1 MMRNAAAKLPQGSD
15 RVKNLCLM
23 ALLLATAAPASALA
37 QPAAVPEG
45 ARAASDANEEIIVTA
60 RRSGAP
66 MWTIPT
72 SAGVVIL
79 VGEIAA
85 VPKATPWRPER
96 LEGAT
101 DRAQR
106 VILGTKAKVSP
117 GDILR
122 VVFAGGGLTKLPKG
136 RVAADY
142 LDAGQMKRLQALEE
156 RFGQNYARQNFL
168 MTAFDLLSKRLS
180 FNKDTS
186 DDASDV
192 VRKAARQSNIPA
204 QPVGEVRGEDMLDN
218 LFAAAPET
226 HIPCLEAAMS
236 AIEAGGDVVTD
247 RGRAWTEFDVPSVM
261 ANPLEEALGRC
272 WPWTNDGFGPVLRQT
287 WVGAIRDAT
296 AQPGVTLAVVPLR
309 ILAEKDGVLDQLKAQ
324 GLAISG
330 PAW

>member
-1 MMRNAAAKLPQGSD
+1 MMRGLL
-15 RVKNLCLM
+15 V
-23 ALLLATAAPASALA
+23 LLLAAATAASSAVGATEA
-37 QPAAVPEG
+37 QSTAETNDDIV
-45 ARAASDANEEIIVTA
+45 VTA

-66 MWTIPT
+66 MWTIQTP
-72 SAGVVIL
+72 AGVVIL
-79 VGEIAA
+79 VGEIAD

-122 VVFAGGGLTKLPKG
+122 LIFKGGGLTKLPKG

-142 LDAGQMKRLQALEE
+142 LDTRQMTRLHALET
-156 RFGQNYARQNFL
+156 RFDQDYARANFL

-180 FNKDTS
+180 FNKDS
-186 DDASDV
+186 ADDASDV
-192 VRKAARQSNIPA
+192 VRKAARQSKIPT

-226 HIPCLEAAMS
+226 HISCLDAAM
-236 AIEAGGDVVTD
+236 AATEAGGDVVTD
-247 RGRAWTEFDVPSVM
+247 RGRAWTEFDVPAVM

-272 WPWTNDGFGPVLRQT
+272 WPWTNDSFGPELRQT

-296 AQPGVTLAVVPLR
+296 TQPGVTLAVVPLR
-309 ILAEKDGVLDQLKAQ
+309 ILAEKDGVLDRLKSQ
-324 GLAISG
+324 GLPITG

>member
-1 MMRNAAAKLPQGSD
+1 MRGLMAILLAAATVTS
-15 RVKNLCLM
+15 
-23 ALLLATAAPASALA
+23 
-37 QPAAVPEG
+37 PAA
-45 ARAASDANEEIIVTA
+45 RASEPPATDQANDDIVVTA

-66 MWTIPT
+66 MWTIQT
-72 SAGVVIL
+72 HAGVVIL
-79 VGEIAA
+79 VGEIAD

-122 VVFAGGGLTKLPKG
+122 LIFKGGGLTKLPKG

-142 LDAGQMKRLQALEE
+142 LDARQMKRLQALET
-156 RFGQNYARQNFL
+156 RFDQDYARGNFL

-180 FNKDTS
+180 FNKDTA

-192 VRKAARQSNIPA
+192 VRKAARQSKIPT
-204 QPVGEVRGEDMLDN
+204 QPVGEVRGEDVLDN

-226 HIPCLEAAMS
+226 HIPCLEAAMG
-236 AIEAGGDVVTD
+236 ATEAGGDIVTE
-247 RGRAWTEFDVPSVM
+247 RGRAWTEFDVPAVM

-272 WPWTNDGFGPVLRQT
+272 WPWTNDGFGPALRQT
-287 WVGAIRDAT
+287 WVDAIRDAT
-296 AQPGVTLAVVPLR
+296 TQPGVTLAVVPLR
-309 ILAEKDGVLDQLKAQ
+309 ILAEKDGVLDRLKSQ
-324 GLAISG
+324 GLPITG

>member
-1 MMRNAAAKLPQGSD
+1 MRCAMAILLAAAT
-15 RVKNLCLM
+15 V
-23 ALLLATAAPASALA
+23 AS
-37 QPAAVPEG
+37 PAA
-45 ARAASDANEEIIVTA
+45 RATEPAAADQTNDEIVVTA

-66 MWTIPT
+66 MWTIRT
-72 SAGVVIL
+72 RTGVVIL

-122 VVFAGGGLTKLPKG
+122 LIFKGGGLTKLPKG
-136 RVAADY
+136 RVAGDY
-142 LDAGQMKRLQALEE
+142 LDARQMQRLQALET
-156 RFGQNYARQNFL
+156 RFDQDYARANFL
-168 MTAFDLLSKRLS
+168 MTAFDLLSKRLA
-180 FNKDTS
+180 FNKDS
-186 DDASDV
+186 ADDASDV
-192 VRKAARQSNIPA
+192 VRKAARQSKIPT

-226 HIPCLEAAMS
+226 HIPCLDAAM
-236 AIEAGGDVVTD
+236 AAAEAGGDVVTE
-247 RGRAWTEFDVPSVM
+247 RGRAWTEFDVPAVM
-261 ANPLEEALGRC
+261 ASPLEEALGRC
-272 WPWTNDGFGPVLRQT
+272 WPRTNDSFGPALRQT

-296 AQPGVTLAVVPLR
+296 TQSGVTLAVVPLR

-324 GLAISG
+324 GLPIAG

>member
-1 MMRNAAAKLPQGSD
+1 MHRIAAA
-15 RVKNLCLM
+15 
-23 ALLLATAAPASALA
+23 LLAAAMTASSPASTAEPPTA
-37 QPAAVPEG
+37 T
-45 ARAASDANEEIIVTA
+45 DATEEIVVTA

-66 MWTIPT
+66 MWTIGTP
-72 SAGVVIL
+72 SGVVIL

-122 VVFAGGGLTKLPKG
+122 LIFKGGGLTKLPKG

-142 LDAGQMKRLQALEE
+142 LDAGQMKRLRALET
-156 RFGQNYARQNFL
+156 RFGQDYARSNFL

-180 FNKDTS
+180 FNKDS
-186 DDASDV
+186 ADDASDV
-192 VRKAARQSNIPA
+192 VRKAARQSKIPA

-218 LFAAAPET
+218 LFAAPPET
-226 HIPCLEAAMS
+226 HIPCLEAAMT
-236 AIEAGGDVVTD
+236 ATEASGDVVIE
-247 RGRAWTEFDVPSVM
+247 RGRAWTEFDVPAVM
-261 ANPLEEALGRC
+261 ASPLEEALGRC
-272 WPWTNDGFGPVLRQT
+272 WPWTNDSFGPELRET
-287 WVGAIRDAT
+287 WVGAIRGAT

-309 ILAEKDGVLDQLKAQ
+309 ILAEKGGVLDQLKSQ
-324 GLAISG
+324 GLPIAG

>member
-1 MMRNAAAKLPQGSD
+1 MMRGLL
-15 RVKNLCLM
+15 V
-23 ALLLATAAPASALA
+23 LLLAAATAASPA
-37 QPAAVPEG
+37 VG
-45 ARAASDANEEIIVTA
+45 ATEVQATAETNEDIVVTA

-66 MWTIPT
+66 MWTIQTP
-72 SAGVVIL
+72 AGVVIL
-79 VGEIAA
+79 VGEIAG

-122 VVFAGGGLTKLPKG
+122 LIFKGGGLTKLPKG

-142 LDAGQMKRLQALEE
+142 LDARQMKRLHALET
-156 RFGQNYARQNFL
+156 RFDQDYARANFL

-180 FNKDTS
+180 FNKDTA

-192 VRKAARQSNIPA
+192 VRKAARQSKIPM

-226 HIPCLEAAMS
+226 HIPCLDAAM
-236 AIEAGGDVVTD
+236 AATEAGGDIVTE
-247 RGRAWTEFDVPSVM
+247 RGQAWTEFDVPAVM

-272 WPWTNDGFGPVLRQT
+272 WPWTNDSFGPELRQT

-296 AQPGVTLAVVPLR
+296 TQPGVTLAVVPLR
-309 ILAEKDGVLDQLKAQ
+309 ILAEKDGVLDRLKSQ
-324 GLAISG
+324 GLPITG

>member
-1 MMRNAAAKLPQGSD
+1 MRGLMTMLLAGAVAAASP
-15 RVKNLCLM
+15 
-23 ALLLATAAPASALA
+23 AASAVD
-37 QPAAVPEG
+37 PSAA
-45 ARAASDANEEIIVTA
+45 DQANDEIVVTA

-66 MWTIPT
+66 MWTIQT
-72 SAGVVIL
+72 RAGVVIL
-79 VGEIAA
+79 VGEIAG

-122 VVFAGGGLTKLPKG
+122 LIFKGGALTKLPKG

-142 LDAGQMKRLQALEE
+142 LDAKQMVRLHALET
-156 RFGQNYARQNFL
+156 RFDQDYARANFL

-180 FNKDTS
+180 FNKDTA

-192 VRKAARQSNIPA
+192 VRKAARQSKIPT

-226 HIPCLEAAMS
+226 HIPCLEAAM
-236 AIEAGGDVVTD
+236 AATEAGGDVVTD
-247 RGRAWTEFDVPSVM
+247 RGRAWTEFDVPAVM

-272 WPWTNDGFGPVLRQT
+272 WPWTTDGFGTELRQT
-287 WVGAIRDAT
+287 WVGAIREASG
-296 AQPGVTLAVVPLR
+296 QPGVTLAVAPLR
-309 ILAEKDGVLDQLKAQ
+309 ILAEKDGVLDQLKSQ
-324 GLAISG
+324 GLPISG

>member
-1 MMRNAAAKLPQGSD
+1 MRASGF
-15 RVKNLCLM
+15 
-23 ALLLATAAPASALA
+23 LLSVAILTAAVPASASEPTTTD
-37 QPAAVPEG
+37 Q
-45 ARAASDANEEIIVTA
+45 ANDEIVVTA

-66 MWTIPT
+66 MWTIET
-72 SAGVVIL
+72 RTGVVIL
-79 VGEIAA
+79 VGEIAG

-122 VVFAGGGLTKLPKG
+122 LIFKGGGLTKLPKG

-142 LDAGQMKRLQALEE
+142 LTAAQMQRLRALET
-156 RFGQNYARQNFL
+156 RFGQDYARGNFL

-180 FNKDTS
+180 FNKDTA

-192 VRKAARQSNIPA
+192 VRKAARQSKIPT

-226 HIPCLEAAMS
+226 HIPCLEAAM
-236 AIEAGGDVVTD
+236 AATEADGDIVIE
-247 RGRAWTEFDVPSVM
+247 RGRAWTEFDVPAVM
-261 ANPLEEALGRC
+261 ASPLEEALGRC
-272 WPWTNDGFGPVLRQT
+272 WPWTNDSFGPELRQT
-287 WVGAIRDAT
+287 WVGAIREAT

-309 ILAEKDGVLDQLKAQ
+309 ILAERSGVLDQLKAQ
-324 GLAISG
+324 GLSIAG

>member
-1 MMRNAAAKLPQGSD
+1 MRGLMTMLLAGAVAAASP
-15 RVKNLCLM
+15 
-23 ALLLATAAPASALA
+23 AASAVD
-37 QPAAVPEG
+37 PSAA
-45 ARAASDANEEIIVTA
+45 DQANDEIVVTA

-66 MWTIPT
+66 MWTIQT
-72 SAGVVIL
+72 RAGVVIL
-79 VGEIAA
+79 VGEIAG

-122 VVFAGGGLTKLPKG
+122 LIFKGGALTKLPKG

-142 LDAGQMKRLQALEE
+142 LDAKQMVRLHALET
-156 RFGQNYARQNFL
+156 RIDQDYARANFL

-180 FNKDTS
+180 FNKDTA

-192 VRKAARQSNIPA
+192 VRKAARQSKIPT

-226 HIPCLEAAMS
+226 HIPCLEAAM
-236 AIEAGGDVVTD
+236 AATEAGGDVVTD
-247 RGRAWTEFDVPSVM
+247 RGRAWTEFDVPAVM

-272 WPWTNDGFGPVLRQT
+272 WPWTTDGFGTELRQT
-287 WVGAIRDAT
+287 WVGAIREASG
-296 AQPGVTLAVVPLR
+296 QPGVTLAVVPLR
-309 ILAEKDGVLDQLKAQ
+309 ILAEKDGVLDQLKSQ
-324 GLAISG
+324 GLPISG

>member
-1 MMRNAAAKLPQGSD
+1 MVVPRGRVRAAL
-15 RVKNLCLM
+15 V
-23 ALLLATAAPASALA
+23 ALLLAAGAPAASQAIA
-37 QPAAVPEG
+37 SDPAAE
-45 ARAASDANEEIIVTA
+45 ADAGEDIVVTA

-66 MWTIPT
+66 MWTIRT
-72 SAGVVIL
+72 AAGTVVL
-79 VGEIAA
+79 VGEIAG

-106 VILGTKAKVSP
+106 VILGTKATVSP

-122 VVFAGGGLTKLPKG
+122 LIFKGGGLVKLPKG
-136 RVAADY
+136 CVASDY
-142 LDAGQMKRLQALEE
+142 LDAGQMKRLQALET
-156 RFGQNYARQNFL
+156 RFDQDYARSNFL

-180 FNKDTS
+180 FNRDTA

-192 VRKAARQSNIPA
+192 VRKAARQSKIPT

-226 HIPCLEAAMS
+226 HIPCLEAAMT
-236 AIEAGGDVVTD
+236 ATEAGPDIVTA
-247 RGRAWTEFDVPSVM
+247 RGEAWTRFDVPAVM

-272 WPWTNDGFGPVLRQT
+272 WPWTNDSFGPELRQQ

-309 ILAEKDGVLDQLKAQ
+309 VLAEKDGVLDRLQAK
-324 GLAISG
+324 GLPIDG
-330 PAW
+330 PAWHFSAAGASPS

>member
-1 MMRNAAAKLPQGSD
+1 
-15 RVKNLCLM
+15 V
-23 ALLLATAAPASALA
+23 
-37 QPAAVPEG
+37 
-45 ARAASDANEEIIVTA
+45 
-60 RRSGAP
+60 
-66 MWTIPT
+66 WTIET
-72 SAGVVIL
+72 RTGVVIL
-79 VGEIAA
+79 VGEIAG

-122 VVFAGGGLTKLPKG
+122 LIFKGGGLTKLPKG

-142 LDAGQMKRLQALEE
+142 LTAAQMQRLRALET
-156 RFGQNYARQNFL
+156 RFGQDYARGNFL

-180 FNKDTS
+180 FNKDTA

-192 VRKAARQSNIPA
+192 VRKAARQSKIPT

-226 HIPCLEAAMS
+226 HIPCLEAAM
-236 AIEAGGDVVTD
+236 AATEADGDIVIE
-247 RGRAWTEFDVPSVM
+247 RGRAWTEFDVPAVM
-261 ANPLEEALGRC
+261 ASPLEEALGRC
-272 WPWTNDGFGPVLRQT
+272 WPWTNDSFGPELRQT
-287 WVGAIRDAT
+287 WVGAIREAT

-309 ILAEKDGVLDQLKAQ
+309 ILAERSGVLDQLKAQ
-324 GLAISG
+324 GLSIAG

>member
-1 MMRNAAAKLPQGSD
+1 MRASGFLLGAA
-15 RVKNLCLM
+15 V
-23 ALLLATAAPASALA
+23 LAATVPASATEPTA
-37 QPAAVPEG
+37 TDQ
-45 ARAASDANEEIIVTA
+45 ANDEIVVTA

-66 MWTIPT
+66 MWTIET
-72 SAGVVIL
+72 RAGVVIL
-79 VGEIAA
+79 VGEIAG

-122 VVFAGGGLTKLPKG
+122 LIFKGGGLIKLPKG
-136 RVAADY
+136 RVAGDY
-142 LDAGQMKRLQALEE
+142 LDAAQMKRLHALET
-156 RFGQNYARQNFL
+156 RFGQDYARGNFL

-180 FNKDTS
+180 FNKDTA

-192 VRKAARQSNIPA
+192 VRKAARQSKIPT

-226 HIPCLEAAMS
+226 HIPCLEAAM
-236 AIEAGGDVVTD
+236 AATEAEGDVVIE
-247 RGRAWTEFDVPSVM
+247 RGRAWTEFDVPAVM
-261 ANPLEEALGRC
+261 ASPLEEALGRC
-272 WPWTNDGFGPVLRQT
+272 WPWTNDSFGPELRQT

-324 GLAISG
+324 GLPIAG

>member
-1 MMRNAAAKLPQGSD
+1 MMRAFG
-15 RVKNLCLM
+15 
-23 ALLLATAAPASALA
+23 LLLSVAILAAAAPASATEPTTA
-37 QPAAVPEG
+37 
-45 ARAASDANEEIIVTA
+45 DANDEIVVTA

-66 MWTIPT
+66 MWTIQT
-72 SAGVVIL
+72 RAGVVIL

-122 VVFAGGGLTKLPKG
+122 LIFKGGGLTKLPKG

-142 LDAGQMKRLQALEE
+142 LDAQQMKRLHALET
-156 RFGQNYARQNFL
+156 RFDQDYARANFL
-168 MTAFDLLSKRLS
+168 MTAFDLLSKRLA
-180 FNKDTS
+180 FNKDS
-186 DDASDV
+186 ADDASDV
-192 VRKAARQSNIPA
+192 VRKAARESKIPT

-226 HIPCLEAAMS
+226 HIPCLEAAM
-236 AIEAGGDVVTD
+236 AAAEADGDVVIE
-247 RGRAWTEFDVPSVM
+247 RGRAWTEFDVPAVM
-261 ANPLEEALGRC
+261 ASPLEEALGRC
-272 WPWTNDGFGPVLRQT
+272 WPWTNDSFGPELRQT

-309 ILAEKDGVLDQLKAQ
+309 ILAEKDGVLDRLKAQ
-324 GLAISG
+324 GLPITG

>member
-1 MMRNAAAKLPQGSD
+1 MRRVTAMLLAAA
-15 RVKNLCLM
+15 
-23 ALLLATAAPASALA
+23 AAIAAYPASATGPSTEA
-37 QPAAVPEG
+37 
-45 ARAASDANEEIIVTA
+45 DATDEIVVTA

-66 MWTIPT
+66 MWTIET
-72 SAGVVIL
+72 RTGVVIL
-79 VGEIAA
+79 VGEIAG

-122 VVFAGGGLTKLPKG
+122 LIFKGGALTKLPKG
-136 RVAADY
+136 RIAADY
-142 LDAGQMKRLQALEE
+142 LDARQMGRLRALET
-156 RFGQNYARQNFL
+156 RFDQDYARSNFL

-180 FNKDTS
+180 FNKDTA

-192 VRKAARQSNIPA
+192 VRKAARQSKIPT

-226 HIPCLEAAMS
+226 HVPCLEAAM
-236 AIEAGGDVVTD
+236 AATEADGDVVIE
-247 RGRAWTEFDVPSVM
+247 RGRAWTGFDVPAVM

-272 WPWTNDGFGPVLRQT
+272 WPWTNDGFGPELRQT
-287 WVGAIRDAT
+287 WVGAIREAT
-296 AQPGVTLAVVPLR
+296 VQSGVTLAVVPLR
-309 ILAEKDGVLDQLKAQ
+309 ILAEKDGVLDQLKSQ
-324 GLAISG
+324 GLPIAG

>member
-1 MMRNAAAKLPQGSD
+1 MRGLMTMLLAGAVAAASP
-15 RVKNLCLM
+15 
-23 ALLLATAAPASALA
+23 AASAIE
-37 QPAAVPEG
+37 PSAA
-45 ARAASDANEEIIVTA
+45 DQANDEIVVTA

-66 MWTIPT
+66 MWTIQT
-72 SAGVVIL
+72 RAGVVIL
-79 VGEIAA
+79 VGEIAG

-122 VVFAGGGLTKLPKG
+122 LIFKGGALTKLPKG

-142 LDAGQMKRLQALEE
+142 LDAKQMVRLHALET
-156 RFGQNYARQNFL
+156 RFDQDYARANFL

-180 FNKDTS
+180 FNKDTA

-192 VRKAARQSNIPA
+192 VRKAARQSKIPT

-226 HIPCLEAAMS
+226 HIPCLEAAM
-236 AIEAGGDVVTD
+236 AATEAGGDVVTD
-247 RGRAWTEFDVPSVM
+247 RGRAWTEFDVPAVM

-272 WPWTNDGFGPVLRQT
+272 WPWTNDGFGTELRQT
-287 WVGAIRDAT
+287 WVGAIREASG
-296 AQPGVTLAVVPLR
+296 QPGVTLAVVPLR
-309 ILAEKDGVLDQLKAQ
+309 ILAEKDGVLDQLKSQ
-324 GLAISG
+324 GLPISG

>member
-1 MMRNAAAKLPQGSD
+1 MMRGLL
-15 RVKNLCLM
+15 V
-23 ALLLATAAPASALA
+23 LLLAAATAASSAVGATEA
-37 QPAAVPEG
+37 QSTAETNDDIV
-45 ARAASDANEEIIVTA
+45 VTA

-66 MWTIPT
+66 MWTIQTP
-72 SAGVVIL
+72 AGVVIL
-79 VGEIAA
+79 VGEIAD

-122 VVFAGGGLTKLPKG
+122 LIFKGGGLTKLPKG

-142 LDAGQMKRLQALEE
+142 LDARQMTRLHALET
-156 RFGQNYARQNFL
+156 RFDQDYARANFL

-180 FNKDTS
+180 FNKDS
-186 DDASDV
+186 AIDASDV
-192 VRKAARQSNIPA
+192 VRKAARQSKIPT

-226 HIPCLEAAMS
+226 HIPCLDAAM
-236 AIEAGGDVVTD
+236 AATEAGGDIVTE
-247 RGRAWTEFDVPSVM
+247 RGRAWTEFDVPAVM

-272 WPWTNDGFGPVLRQT
+272 WPWTNDSFGPELRQT

-296 AQPGVTLAVVPLR
+296 TQPGVTLAVVPLR
-309 ILAEKDGVLDQLKAQ
+309 ILAEKDGVLDRLKSQ
-324 GLAISG
+324 GLPISG